1 MLIIPAI
8 FLENAFGELAFSR
21 HKCQFPAI
29 FQEMLFVKMNHGTF
43 QESRGYMPISPS
55 VRKRIPQFSRGFTKE
70 KLKSALTYLGEID
83 KRQKTAYIS
92 DETELVH
99 FISHVIG

>member
-1 MLIIPAI
+1 MGLI
-8 FLENAFGELAFSR
+8 ENFGKVA
-21 HKCQFPAI
+21 
-29 FQEMLFVKMNHGTF
+29 GT
-43 QESRGYMPISPS
+43 YMAE
-55 VRKRIPQFSRGFTKE
+55 KE

-99 FISHVIG
+99 FISHVLG